1 MWVSI
6 CILVSGPAIV
16 GNRAGPNSHIVGLLE
31 APRIS
36 TLQWTVPH
44 PEPEAPGSSARDQ
57 HTAAKGTTSRARSA
71 GLQRRGSAHCSEEY
85 HIQSH
90 ERRVPAG
97 AALKLS
103 EPVSCAAQGTNTT
116 SALPATGDCGQ
127 AVTCK
132 QILFLHTYKVV
143 YTCKIIPYSYL

>member
-1 MWVSI
+1 MGFHLYSCLRPCHCWEQGWAQQSY
-6 CILVSGPAIV
+6 C
-16 GNRAGPNSHIVGLLE
+16 
-31 APRIS
+31 
-36 TLQWTVPH
+36 
-44 PEPEAPGSSARDQ
+44 GSSGGTQDQ
-57 HTAAKGTTSRARSA
+57 HTAANGTTSKARSTR
-71 GLQRRGSAHCSEEY
+71 LQRPGSAHCSKGY